1 MMRRTTTGYILLEA
15 LVSLAI
21 LSVVSI
27 VIQGSLR
34 QAIETRG
41 QAQDYT
47 TARFLMEEEMR
58 LLELQPRL
66 VLGYSQSGTY
76 PAPNN
81 RFQYAVKVEQVEVPL
96 PTVSEIY
103 VPNPEEFLKQFV
115 EYMGRISIKI
125 KWTRAG
131 QKFEVLGETLLRPEQ
146 IWVPLSGAAL

>member
-1 MMRRTTTGYILLEA
+1 
-15 LVSLAI
+15 
-21 LSVVSI
+21 
-27 VIQGSLR
+27 LR

-58 LLELQPRL
+58 LLEIQPRL
-66 VLGYSQSGTY
+66 VLGFAKEGAY

-81 RFQYAVKVEQVEVPL
+81 RFQYSVKVEQVEVPL

-103 VPNPEEFLKQFV
+103 VPNPEVYMQRFA

-125 KWTRAG
+125 KWTRSG
-131 QKFEVLGETLLRPEQ
+131 KEFEVIGETLLRPEQ
-146 IWVPLSGAAL
+146 IWVPEFGAVP